1 MTDAAPAPPEEPP
14 MDIHKPKPI
23 HSWREFLKEYAIIV
37 LGVITALAAEQ
48 AVEWL
53 HWRHEVELGR
63 SAIAGEITTHNGWY
77 RFRVAIAPCIDR
89 RMDEAGAILQALENK
104 ERPKGFTAFHSHG
117 AGAPLSTSEWE
128 SERASQ
134 ALVHFPRQELALM
147 SQYYAQISTFRD
159 WMGEEAATWSE
170 LSGLKNLP
178 VGLTASD
185 MLRLRGVLDRARSI
199 EFLILGNA
207 QRNLRFADQLGISGG
222 APEPGQVEAFCSK
235 GD

>member
-1 MTDAAPAPPEEPP
+1 ME
-14 MDIHKPKPI
+14 IHKPKPV
-23 HSWREFLKEYAIIV
+23 HNWREFLKEVGIIV
-37 LGVITALAAEQ
+37 LGVSIALSAEQ
-48 AVEWL
+48 TVEYF

-63 SAIAGEITTHNGWY
+63 NAIAGEITAHNEWY

-89 RMDEAGAILQALENK
+89 RVGEAEGILQALENK

-117 AGAPLSTSEWE
+117 AGSPLSTSEWE

-147 SQYYAQISTFRD
+147 SQYYAQIPSFRN
-159 WMGEEAATWSE
+159 WMGDEAVTWSE

-178 VGLTASD
+178 AGLTASD
-185 MLRLRGVLDRARSI
+185 MLRLRGLLDRARSI

-207 QRNLRFADQLGISGG
+207 QGNLRFAGQLGISGG
-222 APEPGQVEAFCSK
+222 APEPGEVEAFCSK